1 MELAAM
7 ELATMAVACTGGPW
21 DPTGAT
27 ALALAATDP
36 ARGAA
41 ACLGGLTGATIATEQ
56 ALEGATW
63 ELRMGKAPC
72 QVFLVS
78 LLKAPLTRR
87 PHSHF

>member
-1 MELAAM
+1 MELAA
-7 ELATMAVACTGGPW
+7 MAVACTGGPW

-27 ALALAATDP
+27 APALVATDP

-41 ACLGGLTGATIATEQ
+41 ACLGGLTGGIIATEQ
-56 ALEGATW
+56 ALEGVTW

-72 QVFLVS
+72 QVCLVS
-78 LLKAPLTRR
+78 LLKAHLTRC